1 MFTPEEATSAIKAYC
16 ASSGR
21 SFPKRAAFFHLE
33 GGPFPLV
40 RITSA
45 RSVRQSKSCISFS
58 AEELLSP
65 LLLFCRRR
73 RIRLPAHGM
82 KDVIVHN
89 NRLTLTITLRW
100 WRRDW
105 MI

>member
-1 MFTPEEATSAIKAYC
+1 MFSAEEATSAIKAYC
-16 ASSGR
+16 MSSGR
-21 SFPKRAAFFHLE
+21 SFPKRATFFHLR
-33 GGPFPLV
+33 GGPLPLV
-40 RITSA
+40 QISSA
-45 RSVRQSKSCISFS
+45 RSIRMSKSCISFS
-58 AEELLSP
+58 AEELLRP

-82 KDVIVHN
+82 KDVVVHN
-89 NRLTLTITLRW
+89 NRLTLTITLSW